1 MDKSGHCGN
10 GGGNG
15 REAMVLLMVP
25 YIIRQTFIIIAL
37 MILSLACQQK
47 PKEASTPAGNASGV
61 QTLEESDAEMNEAI
75 EAARSSLSRF
85 EEAMLSNNPQYD
97 LFALKV
103 MFPDQVGG
111 SEHIWITDLILEGGQ
126 YRGLVGNEPQ
136 YTIIVEA
143 GQEVTVDPE
152 KISDWMY
159 VEDGKLRGGYTFRVL
174 RNRMSPHERTE
185 FDRSLG
191 ITIEE

>member
-1 MDKSGHCGN
+1 
-10 GGGNG
+10 
-15 REAMVLLMVP
+15 MVP
-25 YIIRQTFIIIAL
+25 YIMRQTFIIVAL
-37 MILSLACQQK
+37 MILSLGCQQK
-47 PKEASTPAGNASGV
+47 QKEASTPAGNASGV

-75 EAARSSLSRF
+75 EAARSSLSQF

-97 LFALKV
+97 MFALKV

-111 SEHIWITDLILEGGQ
+111 SEHIWITDLILENGQ
-126 YRGLVGNEPQ
+126 YRGLVGNEPR

-143 GQEVTVDPE
+143 GQEVTVDSE

-159 VEDGKLRGGYTFRVL
+159 VEDGKLRGGYTLRVL
-174 RNRMSPHERTE
+174 RNRMSSHERAE

-191 ITIEE
+191 ISIDE